1 MTKMTSAYANKMLRR
16 LEEDKVYWRNVEMDS
31 YVYTAYADE
40 EPLIPEYDYS
50 DTAKKM
56 DEIDEKICAIKHA
69 INLAN
74 ATNVIVVSGKEMS
87 IDTVLVKMAQLN
99 KRKVILDDMRKRQPK
114 MRVTTSI
121 AASRKGIAEY
131 RYTNYDIELVK
142 TEYERIDAEIAQ
154 MQLQLDKYNQTFEFE
169 VNMEI

>member
-1 MTKMTSAYANKMLRR
+1 MIKMTSAYANKLLRR
-16 LEEDKVYWRNVEMDS
+16 LEEDKAYWRNVEGDS
-31 YVYTAYADE
+31 YLYTAYADE

-50 DTAKKM
+50 EVAAKM
-56 DEIDEKICAIKHA
+56 DEIDEKICIIKHA

-74 ATNVIVVSGKEMS
+74 ATNVIVVNGKEVS
-87 IDTVLVKMAQLN
+87 IDTVLVRMAQLN
-99 KRKVILDDMRKRQPK
+99 KRKYVLDDMRKRQPK
-114 MRVTTSI
+114 MRVAMSV

-131 RYTNYDIELVK
+131 RYTNYDIELIK

-169 VNMEI
+169 VDVEI